1 MVQNFVLSCIRGTIL
16 GSAIHLTP
24 PPSIVTSFSEAML
37 TFEWTTLSGTDLD
50 KLPQVSPVWLILHEG
65 LVQVASSNLDE
76 IARLGNREEDEN

>member
-1 MVQNFVLSCIRGTIL
+1 
-16 GSAIHLTP
+16 
-24 PPSIVTSFSEAML
+24 ML
-37 TFEWTTLSGTDLD
+37 TFERTTLSGTDLD